1 MQNQINHYNIIGD
14 IHGRT
19 CWKELVKDDCI
30 NIFVGDYLDPYENIQ
45 YEALI
50 HNFVDI
56 IAYKQAHPQTVLL
69 YGNHDLPYIASCDS
83 NNRFDAIHAEQ
94 SRMFFRETAHLFAGV
109 AYAIGDNALVTH
121 AGVSKEWYEK
131 EFGSYD
137 GAKPTVVAEDVN
149 YLWAHNKVEFSFRA
163 NASSL
168 ADSMGESAT
177 HSPLWIR
184 PWTLSEHNLFVGTP
198 YIQIFGHTQM
208 DNIISIDDHL
218 VCVDCLGSIV
228 KSYQI

>member
-1 MQNQINHYNIIGD
+1 MNPQYNIIGD

-30 NIFVGDYLDPYENIQ
+30 NIFVGDYLDPYEDMP
-45 YEALI
+45 YEDLI

-56 IAYKQAHPQTVLL
+56 IAYKQAHPRTTVLL
-69 YGNHDLPYIASCDS
+69 YGNHDLPYLSSCDT
-83 NNRFDAIHAEQ
+83 NNRYDALHAEQ
-94 SRMFFRETAHLFAGV
+94 NRMFFRETAHLFAGV
-109 AYAIGDNALVTH
+109 AYAIGDKALVTH

-131 EFGSYD
+131 EFGTYE
-137 GAKPTVVAEDVN
+137 GAKPSEVAEDIN
-149 YLWAHNKVEFSFRA
+149 SLWAHNKNEFSFQA
-163 NASSL
+163 NASSM

-184 PWTLSEHNLFVGTP
+184 PWTLADHNLFTGTP
-198 YIQIFGHTQM
+198 YLQIFGHTQM
-208 DNIISIDDHL
+208 DDIINIDDHL
-218 VCVDCLGSIV
+218 VCVDCLGSVV